1 MEKQAILHTPTE
13 VPKVKEYG
21 FYIPIGKA
29 TQVAIRTSYITS
41 NADLRSIPIRKRE
54 CYFDGEMKLEYF
66 RLKTKQYALDPIDM
80 LISVDYSEPI
90 RELNANANVN
100 RSLSKKNVVVWI
112 IGCLAY
118 DPTPRFAIQKSIHVL
133 STLQIM
139 NPGVAINETA
149 IATRVAQSIVTPAV
163 WQRPICG
170 FIRVY

>member
-1 MEKQAILHTPTE
+1 MHTPTE

-100 RSLSKKNVVVWI
+100 RSLSKKNVVV
-112 IGCLAY
+112 
-118 DPTPRFAIQKSIHVL
+118 
-133 STLQIM
+133 
-139 NPGVAINETA
+139 
-149 IATRVAQSIVTPAV
+149 
-163 WQRPICG
+163 
-170 FIRVY
+170 